1 MKSKKTPKSKSILIS
16 TEQIEKEESNIYP
29 ENEDSLKCDEE
40 INKVYSISNWS
51 EMFYYGKSDLI
62 KNRFLEFISKSEY
75 AHFFEALNYE
85 YGVNGQ
91 NKSITTAFSIY
102 KEQANNSTDTL
113 SMYKMY
119 HIYKNEFQKFGLKK
133 RNKILEK
140 FYLFK
145 CFAHLSRQEYQGYTL
160 LLNRFHIVLDIKYY
174 LEYEDPLL
182 NKFDRF
188 INHLNKYYNFYN
200 INPDDIILINAFVTF
215 IFKGDSNLAKSL
227 LEPLIVKGNLQ
238 AVYQLALML
247 KEKNQIEGMFKYLE
261 KCKYYRC
268 YCDYALFLF
277 KDMNNT
283 QKALQILKEAISNGF
298 IRANYLYYDIF
309 LSTLDFSKIKDNE
322 SIKKDLLFIFNL
334 LINNICLDEA
344 FCYFEFFYLRKIC
357 NKHFNLKDFADKNF
371 FEYEKNFVDILIQNS
386 VPSPSEEDIKQKK
399 ELVKKLYIRND
410 YFCEFNLAC
419 GVIYY
424 YGIENI
430 VKPDLKKSLFKFQ
443 ISFDNSDSESYK
455 RFCYS
460 YIARI
465 KQKLFD
471 LKDKDI
477 TKEDLDN
484 SKKKL
489 FELYSNSIN
498 IKTIF
503 YLSAS
508 FFYYLYVLYIKKWGN
523 PGDEIMEYICIKR
536 ASESVI
542 KQPGTGTIISYYRKY
557 KAQNIIKNEDK
568 LIEKIKEIIKNK
580 DNEGY
585 GEDGSICPICFMNKR
600 DNIFYPCKHRFCKIC
615 ADKVM
620 EESKCPICRGVVLIN
635 YDISKFNQ

>member
-1 MKSKKTPKSKSILIS
+1 MKSKKPTKTIILS
-16 TEQIEKEESNIYP
+16 AEQIEKEESNIFP
-29 ENEDSLKCDEE
+29 DNDGSKKCDEE
-40 INKVYSISNWS
+40 INKIYSISNWS
-51 EMFYYGKSDLI
+51 DMFYYGKSDLI

-85 YGVNGQ
+85 YGINGQ
-91 NKSITTAFSIY
+91 NKSIVTAFSMY

-119 HIYKNEFQKFGLKK
+119 HIYKNEYQKFGLKK

-160 LLNRFHIVLDIKYY
+160 LLNRFHIIYDIKYY
-174 LEYEDPLL
+174 FEYEDPLF
-182 NKFDRF
+182 NKFDKF
-188 INHLNKYYNFYN
+188 INHLNSYYNFYG

-215 IFKGDSNLAKSL
+215 IFRSQGNLAKTL
-227 LEPLIVKGNLQ
+227 LEPLIIKGNLQ
-238 AVYQLALML
+238 AVYQLTLML
-247 KEKNQIEGMFKYLE
+247 KENDQIKGMFHYLE
-261 KCKYYRC
+261 QMKYYRC

-277 KDMNNT
+277 KEMNDT
-283 QKALQILKEAISNGF
+283 QKALQILKEAISKGF

-309 LSTLDFSKIKDNE
+309 LSTVDFSKIKDNE
-322 SIKKDLLFIFNL
+322 NFKKELLFIFNL
-334 LINNICLDEA
+334 LVNNICLDEA

-357 NKHFNLKDFADKNF
+357 NKHFNLKDLVDKNF
-371 FEYEKNFVDILIQNS
+371 FEYEKGFVDILIQNS
-386 VPSPSEEDIKQKK
+386 VPSPSEEDINQKK
-399 ELVKKLYIRND
+399 ELVKKLYIRKD
-410 YFCEFNLAC
+410 YFSEFNLAC

-424 YGIENI
+424 YGVENI
-430 VKPDLKKSLFKFQ
+430 INPDLKKSLFKFQ
-443 ISFDNSDSESYK
+443 VSYDNSDSKSYK

-477 TKEDLDN
+477 TTQDLDN
-484 SKKKL
+484 SKKHL
-489 FELYSNSIN
+489 FELYSTSIDVN
-498 IKTIF
+498 YIS

-523 PGDEIMEYICIKR
+523 QGDDIMEFICIKR
-536 ASESVI
+536 ASESQI

-557 KAQNIIKNEDK
+557 KAKGLIKNDDK
-568 LIEKIKEIIKNK
+568 IIEKMKEVSKNS
-580 DNEGY
+580 DSEGY
-585 GEDGSICPICFMNKR
+585 GEDGSICPICFINKR
-600 DNIFYPCKHRFCKIC
+600 DNIFYPCKHRFCKLC
-615 ADKVM
+615 AEKVM
-620 EESKCPICRGVVLIN
+620 LESKCPICRGVVLIN
-635 YDISKFNQ
+635 LDISGFNQ